1 MIGNK
6 HKPVLLQCIRF
17 SLHPGFCFRKTSR
30 LLLALLLLLPLFT
43 FSQKVQATAK
53 FSKDLIR
60 IGDQTELTLQV
71 NYNEKDGIHA
81 VKFPVLKDTVIGKVE
96 ILSKSEV
103 EKYQPDKNNPSV
115 IEQTQKFIITC
126 FDSGYYA
133 IPPFRFMVN
142 NDSNTMAESE
152 AIMLTVKTV
161 AADTSKAPKDIKP
174 PLDEPY
180 TFRDALPYIVFGL
193 AAIAV
198 IVAIIV
204 LVQRNNKRPKRVIP
218 KEPPLPAHLLA
229 LRQLDALRDKKLW
242 QEGKLKEYHSE
253 LSDIIRAYIEHTFPV
268 NALELTTDEILY
280 RFRRINIPR
289 EIKNKLQQLLV
300 LSDMVKFAK
309 ETPVAEENEL
319 SLMNAYD
326 FVRST
331 MPAENTG
338 EKEEND
344 NGTA

>member
-1 MIGNK
+1 MIRTENK
-6 HKPVLLQCIRF
+6 PL
-17 SLHPGFCFRKTSR
+17 R
-30 LLLALLLLLPLFT
+30 LLLQLQVPLLFFFLPLFS

-60 IGDQTELTLQV
+60 IGDQTELTLKV
-71 NYNEKDGIHA
+71 NYNEKDGIHS
-81 VKFPVLKDTVIGKVE
+81 VKFPLLKDTVIGKVE

-103 EKYQPDKNNPSV
+103 EKYSPDKNNPSI
-115 IEQTQKFIITC
+115 IEQTQKFTITC

-133 IPPFRFMVN
+133 IPPFRFLVN
-142 NDSNTMAESE
+142 NDSGTMAESE

-161 AADTSKAPKDIKP
+161 AADTTKAPKDIKA
-174 PLDEPY
+174 PLEEPY

-193 AAIAV
+193 AAVAV
-198 IVAIIV
+198 IVAIVI
-204 LVQRNNKRPKRVIP
+204 LVQRNNKRPKRIIP
-218 KEPPLPAHLLA
+218 KEPPLPPHLLA

-268 NALELTTDEILY
+268 NALELTTDEILH
-280 RFRRINIPR
+280 RFRRVNIAR
-289 EIKNKLQQLLV
+289 ELKNKLQQLLV

-326 FVRST
+326 FVKAT
-331 MPAENTG
+331 MPSEKTVE
-338 EKEEND
+338 EKEENG
-344 NGTA
+344 NGTV